1 MAQSCSPSTAH
12 VRGAFVLALT
22 CVGCAQTN
30 TEVFDEKQRSE
41 HDFFQY
47 VAKSYKF
54 FLAGDD
60 YQSQAVDDEISQ
72 EAENRAEQIKARNHQ
87 LQQVTFQSLTWKSA
101 RA

>member
-1 MAQSCSPSTAH
+1 MLAVMACM
-12 VRGAFVLALT
+12 
-22 CVGCAQTN
+22 CAQAK
-30 TEVFDEKQRSE
+30 TETFDEKQRSE

-72 EAENRAEQIKARNHQ
+72 EAEERAEQIKARNHQ
-87 LQQVTFQSLTWKSA
+87 LQQVFTSPHCNKLRWNNRIFT
-101 RA
+101 